1 MQSSGERSC
10 RRSLASRRSMI
21 RPTADARG
29 RPACCWVAA
38 CDLRSSSHQATKV
51 PANDIETSFLSV
63 GRPSRQQQPVLL
75 RTTIPWRRAIM
86 RVRSATTEA
95 VRYITVRAP
104 ARNLRVSTQRR
115 DRRVS
120 HFDRTCELSFCY
132 KYLQAMLEGQP
143 PTLARRSTG
152 PRAPPPPCPG
162 VLCGAQLTVAPPA
175 HGHVECVFSGLW
187 PPRTSPFHWSSAVHQ
202 GCIVFPAPGALRHV
216 DV

>member
-1 MQSSGERSC
+1 MCEGFAIRISHFLHFTRFLTRFLTRFFWDRRSSLRENFHAEQFMQSSGERSC

-152 PRAPPPPCPG
+152 PRAPPPP
-162 VLCGAQLTVAPPA
+162 APVCCA
-175 HGHVECVFSGLW
+175 ARS
-187 PPRTSPFHWSSAVHQ
+187 
-202 GCIVFPAPGALRHV
+202 
-216 DV
+216 